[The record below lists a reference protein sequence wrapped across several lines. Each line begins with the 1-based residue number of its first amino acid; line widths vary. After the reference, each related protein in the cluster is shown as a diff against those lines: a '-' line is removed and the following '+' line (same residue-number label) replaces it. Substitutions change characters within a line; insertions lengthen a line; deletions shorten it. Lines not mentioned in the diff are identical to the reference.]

1 MQINTDAVCVGRGSS
16 VEGLCEIAKGEG
28 LPFER
33 LGNINQTCTEHL
45 RGINKV
51 SVIAVDCSNEL
62 DLAIVQ
68 SVWVEVHCGLGK
80 TRWEEKQT
88 AVQVFEHI
96 KSLFIC
102 EGIANGKNNRIRP
115 VTIGKTFDLRDGIC
129 PACIDYSAD
138 TKAPCALELFGY
150 QFRDNN
156 PCAI

>member
-1 MQINTDAVCVGRGSS
+1 MCWAWQQRRGPLRNR
-16 VEGLCEIAKGEG
+16 EGEG

-80 TRWEEKQT
+80 TRWEEK
-88 AVQVFEHI
+88 A
-96 KSLFIC
+96 
-102 EGIANGKNNRIRP
+102 
-115 VTIGKTFDLRDGIC
+115 DGR
-129 PACIDYSAD
+129 S
-138 TKAPCALELFGY
+138 GV
-150 QFRDNN
+150 
-156 PCAI
+156 